1 MYIAQPSSCH
11 MKKQLPS
18 SLAFSSS
25 SSSSSCLVSY
35 CHRYQLHHHHHQLL
49 GVRRT
54 LPGQDL
60 PQKGGPPHPPDHQT
74 RSVWKPKRLT
84 ITITWGLESKRP
96 PRNLACL
103 WAGWVDK
110 STGGKGLCCQISI
123 NRQGKLTNVTTIDLY
138 LVLAYSKAV
147 TGKVAFHCWQ
157 TDRTRYR

>member
-1 MYIAQPSSCH
+1 MT
-11 MKKQLPS
+11 KQLPKC
-18 SLAFSSS
+18 LAFSSS
-25 SSSSSCLVSY
+25 SSFSSCLVS
-35 CHRYQLHHHHHQLL
+35 HHHHHHHPHQLL
-49 GVRRT
+49 RVRKT

-60 PQKGGPPHPPDHQT
+60 PQTGGPPHPPDHQT
-74 RSVWKPKRLT
+74 RSVWKPIRLT
-84 ITITWGLESKRP
+84 VISTWGLESKRP

-123 NRQGKLTNVTTIDLY
+123 NRQGKLTNCNVTTIDLY